1 MIISLRPVGDVEKG
15 TTVDTL
21 TTYKE
26 HLKEMNI
33 ISSALALLSWDQE
46 THMPPRG
53 IVARSQVTG
62 RLTKQLFE
70 LSVSSELGEYIEAL
84 VTESSLTTEDQ
95 ASVRDMAKQYR
106 RRKAIPPELIEEVAT
121 VRSQAQAAW
130 AEARKQSD
138 FAVFQPLLTKMVD
151 YARRFAEYFG
161 YEEHPYDALLEDYE
175 PGMTVEKL
183 KGIIEPLREQL
194 VPFMQRLAAEG
205 TPPDTV
211 PIEGIFAVD
220 KQRELARVALQ
231 LVGYSFDAGA
241 LDDVAHPFTTS
252 IAFDDVRV
260 TNRYLE
266 DHLTSGLFG
275 ALHEGG
281 HALYNQGMP
290 ENLYHLRLNGGA
302 SNGIHESQSRM
313 IENQLGRSLPFWKH
327 FQPILA
333 EVFPQFRDISP
344 EALYRAVNVVT
355 PSFIRV
361 EADEVTY
368 NLHIMLRAELE
379 AGLIAREI
387 QVADLPERWNEA
399 MNEYLSVTPPN
410 DALGVLQDVHW
421 SIGYF
426 GYFPSY
432 MLGNL
437 YASQMATKIRQDL
450 PDLDERIAAGD
461 VLVLI
466 EWLKK
471 HVHQLGGVYEPDD
484 LMTRITGSSLDSSH
498 FVRYVEAKYSD
509 IYGLS

>member
-1 MIISLRPVGDVEKG
+1 MDNLIA
-15 TTVDTL
+15 
-21 TTYKE
+21 YKK
-26 HLKEMNI
+26 HLQEMNV
-33 ISSALALLSWDQE
+33 ISSALSLLGWDQQ

-53 IVARSQVTG
+53 IAARSQVTG
-62 RLTKQLFE
+62 RLTKHLFE
-70 LSVSSELGEYIEAL
+70 LSVSSELGEYMEAL
-84 VTESSLTTEDQ
+84 AAENSLSIEEQ
-95 ASVRDMAKQYR
+95 ASVRDMGKQYR

-138 FAVFQPLLTKMVD
+138 FVVFQPLLVKMVD

-161 YEEHPYDALLEDYE
+161 YEDHPYDALLEDFE
-175 PGMTVEKL
+175 PGLTVEKL

-194 VPFMQRLAAEG
+194 VPFMRRLAAEG
-205 TPPDTV
+205 TPPDTA
-211 PIEGIFAVD
+211 PIEGSFAED

-231 LVGYSFDAGA
+231 LIGYDFDAGA

-313 IENQLGRSLPFWKH
+313 IENQLGRGLPFWIH

-333 EVFPQFRDISP
+333 EVFPEFRNVSP
-344 EALYRAVNVVT
+344 EVLYRAVNVVT

-379 AGLIAREI
+379 AELIAGET
-387 QVADLPERWNEA
+387 QVVDLPERWNEA
-399 MNEYLSVTPPN
+399 MDRYLGVTPPN

-421 SIGYF
+421 SVGYF

-437 YASQMATKIRQDL
+437 YASQMAVTIRQDL

-466 EWLKK
+466 DWLRK

-484 LMTRITGSSLDSSH
+484 LMRRITGGPLDSSH
-498 FVRYVEAKYSD
+498 FVRYVKAKYSD